1 MCKWKKGTKKKKKP
15 PKSSNQNN
23 CWKPFERKNITSL
36 SSQLSVW
43 VGGLSGD
50 CSVDTLISLGRQQP
64 LRCWCDCLCVC
75 LECVW
80 TELTIGDEGR
90 ADESWSWSG
99 KTCVLCELKSARL
112 TKASLN
118 PDLEWMDICFCACV
132 FGVSYVAALPAIN
145 FSLWSPA
152 TWGGSSRW
160 DIIPSRAGG
169 EIERTG
175 RGSCLCELLSLV
187 RYHGH

>member
-1 MCKWKKGTKKKKKP
+1 MKEKDKKRRKREP

-23 CWKPFERKNITSL
+23 CQKPFEQKNTTSL

-43 VGGLSGD
+43 VEGLSGD
-50 CSVDTLISLGRQQP
+50 CSVEPLISLAQTAAFTVLVWLP
-64 LRCWCDCLCVC
+64 LCVFG
-75 LECVW
+75 CVW
-80 TELTIGDEGR
+80 TELTIGDERR

-99 KTCVLCELKSARL
+99 KTCALCELKIAWL

-118 PDLEWMDICFCACV
+118 PDLEWTDICACACV
-132 FGVSYVAALPAIN
+132 FGVSYVAALPALN
-145 FSLWSPA
+145 FSLWSPV

-160 DIIPSRAGG
+160 DVIPSRAGG